1 MKKTLAIL
9 SALLFAAGAFAA
21 PAGFYNVRDFGAK
34 GDGVAIDS
42 HAINAAIDAASEAG
56 GGTVYLPA
64 GTYYSYSIRLKD
76 NISLYLDYGAV
87 IKAAV
92 PTAEETY
99 DLPEPNESSYQDFGH
114 SHWKNS
120 LIWGIGLHDIA
131 LQGFGLIDGTVGITR
146 GQERMNGFSA
156 ANKAIALKECRNV
169 NIKDISILMGGHFAM
184 LLTGVDNLTIDNV
197 RCDTN
202 RDAFDID
209 CCANVRVSNCFV
221 NSLNDDGIVL
231 KSSWALGYA
240 KPCEN
245 VTITNCQVSGY
256 DPGTLLDGTYQK
268 TITQAPD
275 RDGPTGRI
283 KFGTESNGG
292 FKNITIS
299 NCVFDNCRG
308 IALET
313 VDGAIIE
320 DITVDNI
327 SMRDIWNSPIYI
339 RLGNRAR
346 GPKELPVSVV
356 RRVKLSNIVVKNADC
371 RYASLIFG
379 IEGHPIENVTLSN
392 IYIQYKGGLT
402 MDDAKYQRN
411 TNNFFTRSNSAAN
424 GTPSPQRAQQGGQ
437 RPQGGQPQ
445 GGQMPPQGMQGGQ
458 MPPQGGPAP
467 EGMGPRPEGGQP
479 QGGQMPP
486 QGMQGGQPRREAAS
500 RQETEHDPYDVNQ
513 QVNGY
518 PEPSSH
524 GILPCYGLF
533 ISHAKNVSVDHVQFE
548 TLEEDKRPVIVLMDV
563 DGVKFQDMKV
573 DKSSEASYF
582 VLRDVKNFEVQN
594 FEGVKN
600 QTISSAKDKSL

>member
-1 MKKTLAIL
+1 MMKIRFLLSIFATMMCLAINA
-9 SALLFAAGAFAA
+9 SGHF
-21 PAGFYNVRDFGAK
+21 NVRDFGAK
-34 GDGVAIDS
+34 GDGTHIDS
-42 HAINAAIDAASEAG
+42 PAINAAIDAAAKAG
-56 GGTVYLPA
+56 GGTVYFPA
-64 GTYYSYSIRLKD
+64 GTYSSYSIRLKS
-76 NISLYLDYGAV
+76 NISLYLDHGAV
-87 IKAAV
+87 LKAAV
-92 PTAEETY
+92 PTEKEHY
-99 DLPEPNESSYQDFGH
+99 DLPEDNWSTYQDFGH

-131 LQGFGLIDGTVGITR
+131 IQGFGLIDGTEGITR
-146 GQERMNGFSA
+146 GQAKMNGSPA

-169 NIKDISILMGGHFAM
+169 TIRDISMLLCGHFAM

-209 CCANVRVSNCFV
+209 CCANVRVSNCYV
-221 NSLNDDGIVL
+221 NTLNDDAIVL
-231 KSSWALGYA
+231 KCSYGLGYA
-240 KPCEN
+240 KATEN

-256 DPGTLLDGTYQK
+256 DPGTLLDGTFKK

-327 SMRDIWNSPIYI
+327 AMRDIWNSPIYI

-346 GPKELPVSVV
+346 GPKELPVSLV

-371 RYASLIFG
+371 RYASILFG
-379 IEGHPIENVTLSN
+379 LEGHPIEDVTLSN

-402 MDDAKYQRN
+402 MDDVIHQRGAN
-411 TNNFFTRSNSAAN
+411 SFFTRVNSAAH
-424 GTPSPQRAQQGGQ
+424 GTRQSGVEQEPEKPG
-437 RPQGGQPQ
+437 RPN
-445 GGQMPPQGMQGGQ
+445 
-458 MPPQGGPAP
+458 
-467 EGMGPRPEGGQP
+467 
-479 QGGQMPP
+479 
-486 QGMQGGQPRREAAS
+486 
-500 RQETEHDPYDVNQ
+500 PYDVPDMEK
-513 QVNGY
+513 GY

-524 GILPCYGLF
+524 GILPAYGLF
-533 ISHAKNVSVDHVQFE
+533 IKHAKNVRVDKVEFE
-548 TLEEDKRPVIVLMDV
+548 TLQEDQRPAIVLMDV
-563 DGVKFQDMKV
+563 DGIKFSEMQV
-573 DKSSEASYF
+573 DKSADAPYF
-582 VLRDVKNFEVQN
+582 VLKNVQN
-594 FEGVKN
+594 FQVKDFAGVKDR
-600 QTISSAKDKSL
+600 IVSSAKDMKIDK

>member
-1 MKKTLAIL
+1 MHNLLRFGFIYDCMMKIRILLSIFATMMCLAINA
-9 SALLFAAGAFAA
+9 SGHF
-21 PAGFYNVRDFGAK
+21 NVRDFGAK
-34 GDGVAIDS
+34 GDGTHIDS
-42 HAINAAIDAASEAG
+42 PAINAAIDAAAKAG

-64 GTYYSYSIRLKD
+64 GIYSSYSIRLKS
-76 NISLYLDYGAV
+76 NISLYLDHGAV
-87 IKAAV
+87 LKAAV
-92 PTAEETY
+92 PTEKEHY
-99 DLPEPNESSYQDFGH
+99 DLPEDNWSTYQDFGH

-120 LIWGIGLHDIA
+120 LIWGIGLHDISIK
-131 LQGFGLIDGTVGITR
+131 GFGLIDGTEGITR
-146 GQERMNGFSA
+146 GQAKMNGFPA
-156 ANKAIALKECRNV
+156 ANKAIALRECRNV
-169 NIKDISILMGGHFAM
+169 TIRDISMLLCGHFAM

-209 CCANVRVSNCFV
+209 CCANVRVSNCYV
-221 NSLNDDGIVL
+221 NTLNDDAIVL
-231 KSSWALGYA
+231 KCSYGLGYA
-240 KPCEN
+240 KATEN

-256 DPGTLLDGTYQK
+256 DPGTLLDGTFKK

-327 SMRDIWNSPIYI
+327 AMRDIWNSPIYI

-371 RYASLIFG
+371 RYASILFG
-379 IEGHPIENVTLSN
+379 LEGHPIEDVTLSN

-402 MDDAKYQRN
+402 MDDVIHQRGAN
-411 TNNFFTRSNSAAN
+411 SFFTRVNSAAH
-424 GTPSPQRAQQGGQ
+424 GTRQSGGEQ
-437 RPQGGQPQ
+437 EPEKPGRPNPF
-445 GGQMPPQGMQGGQ
+445 
-458 MPPQGGPAP
+458 
-467 EGMGPRPEGGQP
+467 
-479 QGGQMPP
+479 
-486 QGMQGGQPRREAAS
+486 
-500 RQETEHDPYDVNQ
+500 DVPDMEK
-513 QVNGY
+513 GY

-524 GILPCYGLF
+524 GILPAYGLF
-533 ISHAKNVSVDHVQFE
+533 IKHAKNVRIDKVEFE
-548 TLEEDKRPVIVLMDV
+548 TLQEDKRPAIVLMDV
-563 DGVKFQDMKV
+563 DGIKFTEIQV
-573 DKSSEASYF
+573 DKSADAPYF
-582 VLRDVKNFEVQN
+582 VLKNVQN
-594 FEGVKN
+594 FQVKDFAGVKDK
-600 QTISSAKDKSL
+600 IVPSAKDMKIDK

>member
-1 MKKTLAIL
+1 MHNLLRFGFIYDCMMKIRILLSIFATMMCLAINA
-9 SALLFAAGAFAA
+9 SGHF
-21 PAGFYNVRDFGAK
+21 NVRDFGAK
-34 GDGVAIDS
+34 GDGTHIDS
-42 HAINAAIDAASEAG
+42 PAINAAIDAAAKAG

-64 GTYYSYSIRLKD
+64 GIYSSYSIRLKS
-76 NISLYLDYGAV
+76 NISLYLDHGAV
-87 IKAAV
+87 LKAAV
-92 PTAEETY
+92 PTEKEHY
-99 DLPEPNESSYQDFGH
+99 DLPEDNWSTYQDFGH

-120 LIWGIGLHDIA
+120 LIWGIGLHDISI
-131 LQGFGLIDGTVGITR
+131 QGFGLIDGTEGITR
-146 GQERMNGFSA
+146 GQAKMNGFPA
-156 ANKAIALKECRNV
+156 ANKAIALRECRNV
-169 NIKDISILMGGHFAM
+169 TIRDISMLLCGHFAM

-209 CCANVRVSNCFV
+209 CCANVRVSNCYV
-221 NSLNDDGIVL
+221 NTLNDDAIVL
-231 KSSWALGYA
+231 KCSYGLGYA
-240 KPCEN
+240 KATEN

-256 DPGTLLDGTYQK
+256 DPGTLLDGTFKK

-327 SMRDIWNSPIYI
+327 AMRDIWNSPIYI

-371 RYASLIFG
+371 RYASILFG
-379 IEGHPIENVTLSN
+379 LEGHPIEDVTLSN

-402 MDDAKYQRN
+402 MDDVIHQRGAN
-411 TNNFFTRSNSAAN
+411 SFFTRVNSAAH
-424 GTPSPQRAQQGGQ
+424 GTRQLGGEQ
-437 RPQGGQPQ
+437 EPEKPGRPNPF
-445 GGQMPPQGMQGGQ
+445 
-458 MPPQGGPAP
+458 
-467 EGMGPRPEGGQP
+467 
-479 QGGQMPP
+479 
-486 QGMQGGQPRREAAS
+486 
-500 RQETEHDPYDVNQ
+500 DVPDMEK
-513 QVNGY
+513 GY

-524 GILPCYGLF
+524 GILPAYGLF
-533 ISHAKNVSVDHVQFE
+533 IKHAKNVRIDKVEFE
-548 TLEEDKRPVIVLMDV
+548 TLQEDKRPAIVLMDV
-563 DGVKFQDMKV
+563 DGIKFTEIQV
-573 DKSSEASYF
+573 DKSADAPYF
-582 VLRDVKNFEVQN
+582 VLKNVQN
-594 FEGVKN
+594 FQVKDFAGVKDR
-600 QTISSAKDKSL
+600 IVPSAKDMKIDK

>member
-1 MKKTLAIL
+1 MHNLLRFGFIYDCMMKIRILLSIFATMMCLAINA
-9 SALLFAAGAFAA
+9 SGHF
-21 PAGFYNVRDFGAK
+21 NVRDFGAK
-34 GDGVAIDS
+34 GDGTHIDS
-42 HAINAAIDAASEAG
+42 PAINAAIDAAAKAG

-64 GTYYSYSIRLKD
+64 GIYSSYSIRLKS
-76 NISLYLDYGAV
+76 NISLYLDHGAV
-87 IKAAV
+87 LKAAV
-92 PTAEETY
+92 PTEKEHY
-99 DLPEPNESSYQDFGH
+99 DLPEDNWSTYQDFGH

-120 LIWGIGLHDIA
+120 LIWGIGLHDISI
-131 LQGFGLIDGTVGITR
+131 QGFGLIDGTEGITR
-146 GQERMNGFSA
+146 GQAKMNGFPA
-156 ANKAIALKECRNV
+156 ANKAIALRECRNV
-169 NIKDISILMGGHFAM
+169 TIRDISMLLCGHFAM

-209 CCANVRVSNCFV
+209 CCANVRVSNCYV
-221 NSLNDDGIVL
+221 NTLNDDAIVL
-231 KSSWALGYA
+231 KCSYGLGYA
-240 KPCEN
+240 KATEN

-256 DPGTLLDGTYQK
+256 DPGTLLDGTFKK

-327 SMRDIWNSPIYI
+327 AMRDIWNSPIYI

-371 RYASLIFG
+371 RYASILFG
-379 IEGHPIENVTLSN
+379 LEGHPIEDVTLSN

-402 MDDAKYQRN
+402 MDDVIHQRGAN
-411 TNNFFTRSNSAAN
+411 SFFTRVNSAAH
-424 GTPSPQRAQQGGQ
+424 GTRQSGGEQ
-437 RPQGGQPQ
+437 EPEKPGRPNPF
-445 GGQMPPQGMQGGQ
+445 
-458 MPPQGGPAP
+458 
-467 EGMGPRPEGGQP
+467 
-479 QGGQMPP
+479 
-486 QGMQGGQPRREAAS
+486 
-500 RQETEHDPYDVNQ
+500 DVPDMEK
-513 QVNGY
+513 GY

-524 GILPCYGLF
+524 GILPAYGLF
-533 ISHAKNVSVDHVQFE
+533 IKHAKNVRIDKVEFE
-548 TLEEDKRPVIVLMDV
+548 TLQEDKRPAIVLMDV
-563 DGVKFQDMKV
+563 DGIKFTEIQV
-573 DKSSEASYF
+573 DKSADAPYF
-582 VLRDVKNFEVQN
+582 VLKNVQN
-594 FEGVKN
+594 FQVKDFAGVKDK
-600 QTISSAKDKSL
+600 IVPSAKDMKIDK

>member
-1 MKKTLAIL
+1 MMKIRILLSIFATMMCLAINA
-9 SALLFAAGAFAA
+9 SGHF
-21 PAGFYNVRDFGAK
+21 NVRDFGAK
-34 GDGVAIDS
+34 GDGTHIDS
-42 HAINAAIDAASEAG
+42 PAINAAIDAAAKAG

-64 GTYYSYSIRLKD
+64 GIYSSYSIRLKS
-76 NISLYLDYGAV
+76 NISLYLDHGAV
-87 IKAAV
+87 LKAAV
-92 PTAEETY
+92 PTEKEHY
-99 DLPEPNESSYQDFGH
+99 DLPEDNWSTYQDFGH

-120 LIWGIGLHDIA
+120 LIWGIGLHDISI
-131 LQGFGLIDGTVGITR
+131 QGFGLIDGTEGITR
-146 GQERMNGFSA
+146 GQAKMNGFPA
-156 ANKAIALKECRNV
+156 ANKAIALRECRNV
-169 NIKDISILMGGHFAM
+169 TIRDISMLLCGHFAM

-209 CCANVRVSNCFV
+209 CCANVRVSNCYV
-221 NSLNDDGIVL
+221 NTLNDDAIVL
-231 KSSWALGYA
+231 KCSYGLGYA
-240 KPCEN
+240 KATEN

-256 DPGTLLDGTYQK
+256 DPGTLLDGTFKK

-327 SMRDIWNSPIYI
+327 AMRDIWNSPIYI

-371 RYASLIFG
+371 RYASILFG
-379 IEGHPIENVTLSN
+379 LEGHPIEDVTLSN

-402 MDDAKYQRN
+402 MDDVIHQRGAN
-411 TNNFFTRSNSAAN
+411 SFFTRVNSAAH
-424 GTPSPQRAQQGGQ
+424 GTRQSGGEQ
-437 RPQGGQPQ
+437 EPEKPGRPNPF
-445 GGQMPPQGMQGGQ
+445 
-458 MPPQGGPAP
+458 
-467 EGMGPRPEGGQP
+467 
-479 QGGQMPP
+479 
-486 QGMQGGQPRREAAS
+486 
-500 RQETEHDPYDVNQ
+500 DVPDMEK
-513 QVNGY
+513 GY

-524 GILPCYGLF
+524 GILPAYGLF
-533 ISHAKNVSVDHVQFE
+533 IKHAKNVRIDKVEFE
-548 TLEEDKRPVIVLMDV
+548 TLQEDKRPAIVLMDV
-563 DGVKFQDMKV
+563 DGIKFTEIQV
-573 DKSSEASYF
+573 DKSADAPYF
-582 VLRDVKNFEVQN
+582 VLKNVQN
-594 FEGVKN
+594 FQVKDFAGVKDK
-600 QTISSAKDKSL
+600 IVPSAKDMKIDK